1 MRCCP
6 APARPEP
13 GPLTLVVVVLAV
25 HVPLAVLA
33 VLAVLAGI
41 LLYVALNMGEW
52 REFVEL
58 RRASN
63 HYRLIMLGTFLL
75 TVIFDL
81 TVALQVGLLLACV
94 LFVRRMSSLFQVVMV
109 SHNADEASFRLYGS
123 LFFGAVAKIDPIL
136 NLVESAPQGLAG
148 RLDVQSLQLLDT
160 SGLDVLEQL
169 HKAIVSRGGRL
180 LLAGLNAQPRE
191 VMERSGFL
199 KKVEA
204 L

>member
-1 MRCCP
+1 VA
-6 APARPEP
+6 AP
-13 GPLTLVVVVLAV
+13 LAV
-25 HVPLAVLA
+25 HVP
-33 VLAVLAGI
+33 LAVLAGI
-41 LLYVALNMGEW
+41 LLYVAWNMGEW

-58 RRASN
+58 RQASN
-63 HYRLIMLGTFLL
+63 HYRLIMLGTFFL

-94 LFVRRMSSLFQVVMV
+94 LFVRRMSSLFQVMEV
-109 SHNADEASFRLYGS
+109 SRSAEEASFRLYGS

-136 NLVESAPQGLAG
+136 NVVESAPQGLVI
-148 RLDVQSLQLLDT
+148 RLDVQSLQSLDS

-169 HKAIVSRGGRL
+169 HKAIESRGGRL
-180 LLAGLNAQPRE
+180 VLAGLNAQPRE

-199 KKVEA
+199 EKVET